1 MAAALAA
8 PEAPTAD
15 QPEFTK
21 LEMKVMFV
29 CVCVCVCVCVRAR
42 ARAHDVLAL
51 NARGVRSSCI
61 GSRLTLGVLK

>member
-1 MAAALAA
+1 VAAALAA

-29 CVCVCVCVCVRAR
+29 CVCVCVCVCVDDLAYQPCLQSETWQWRR
-42 ARAHDVLAL
+42 GGRDHDV
-51 NARGVRSSCI
+51 
-61 GSRLTLGVLK
+61 